1 MGSDKNEKTVYYLGN
16 ETTWDA
22 RVLFRC
28 HRYQST
34 DSSLPIY
41 FHHETYHINFLFKL
55 PYFNKD
61 ARSHYE
67 GANRLGYFAM
77 TTLKPALLEATT
89 VSATPADRFNCIPLS
104 EKE

>member
-41 FHHETYHINFLFKL
+41 FHHETYHINFFVQASVIQQGRTLGRTTR
-55 PYFNKD
+55 
-61 ARSHYE
+61 ARIAWGTS
-67 GANRLGYFAM
+67 R
-77 TTLKPALLEATT
+77 
-89 VSATPADRFNCIPLS
+89 
-104 EKE
+104 